1 VPLDGDALI
10 ELSRANASRPL
21 AQRRSTSFLAIGFF
35 ATAIGMLALPAH
47 RGTSLLTVL
56 ICMFCYAVASR
67 VRFEFGGVFAVPTQ
81 PIFVAMWFLVPP
93 RMLPVVICASLVLA
107 ELPDFVRRRT
117 PLDHLALYVI
127 SSWFSVG
134 PALVIFLWA
143 AHAPRWQSAP
153 LYAAAL
159 GAQFVFEPMKRPDG
173 KIMHAELRIG
183 DSVVMI
189 SDASERAK
197 ATSAMVH
204 VYVPNVDA
212 VYQKALKAGGTSVM
226 EPADMFYGDRSG
238 GVKDP
243 AGNQWHIGTHV
254 EDVSPAELKKRA
266 AEFMKQQTKAA

>member
-1 VPLDGDALI
+1 MATQVKPVPDGYHTLTPYLVVDGAERIVQFMKDA
-10 ELSRANASRPL
+10 
-21 AQRRSTSFLAIGFF
+21 F
-35 ATAIGMLALPAH
+35 
-47 RGTSLLTVL
+47 
-56 ICMFCYAVASR
+56 
-67 VRFEFGGVFAVPTQ
+67 
-81 PIFVAMWFLVPP
+81 
-93 RMLPVVICASLVLA
+93 
-107 ELPDFVRRRT
+107 
-117 PLDHLALYVI
+117 
-127 SSWFSVG
+127 
-134 PALVIFLWA
+134 
-143 AHAPRWQSAP
+143 
-153 LYAAAL
+153 

-266 AEFMKQQTKAA
+266 AEFMKQQSKAA